1 MSNYGYIFYFQ
12 TSSGLLTFPITPGEL
27 TIKTGSNNKVVSL
40 INEGDINILKSPSLT
55 EVEFTARFPMRK
67 YPYSRQAS
75 DFETYLTVFNEL
87 KEDKESFRFIVAR
100 TTPTGKKTWDTNLLV
115 ALEDVEVNEDADE
128 GDDVLVTFSL
138 KEYKHYGVV
147 RLVSAKA
154 KPKTTSTSNK
164 PRDDGNKAA
173 KPKDY
178 VVQKGDCLWN
188 IAKAKYGDG
197 SLWTKIYEA
206 NKTKIND
213 VAKSRGLG
221 DSSNGHWIFEGTEL
235 VIPAK

>member
-12 TSSGLLTFPITPGEL
+12 TNSGLLTFPITPGEL
-27 TIKTGSNNKVVSL
+27 TIKSGSNNKVVSL
-40 INEGDINILKSPSLT
+40 INEGDINILKYPSLT

-67 YPYSRQAS
+67 YPYSREAR
-75 DFETYLTVFNEL
+75 DFESYLTVFENL
-87 KEDKESFRFIVAR
+87 KENRESFRFIVAR
-100 TTPTGKKTWDTNLLV
+100 STPNGRKTWSTNLLV
-115 ALEDVEVNEDADE
+115 ALEDVEVNENADE

-138 KEYKHYGVV
+138 KQYKSYGVV
-147 RLVSAKA
+147 RLKTSSN
-154 KPKTTSTSNK
+154 KPKTTSTSTK
-164 PRDDGNKAA
+164 PRPETKTTES
-173 KPKDY
+173 KDY
-178 VVQKGDCLWN
+178 VVQKGDCLWS

-235 VIPAK
+235 IIPAK